1 MREAVFTDVM
11 GSVEELQVLTDRMRV
26 LTSGTSTGGR
36 YELFEVIGGPGGMAP
51 LHQHP
56 WDEDYYVLEGALAII
71 VEGVRY
77 TYGKGDALRVAAGTA
92 HTFEVPEG
100 GCRFLML
107 TSPSAQAFSSAHWT
121 KQCARVALQKRKSRD
136 WPRFTRWRLPHRNRR
151 RRSLPLDGQGRSR
164 AHERRGLVSP

>member
-56 WDEDYYVLEGALAII
+56 WDEDYYVLDGALAII
-71 VEGVRY
+71 VEGFRY

-107 TSPSAQAFSSAHWT
+107 TSPSGAGFFFRALDDAMRT
-121 KQCARVALQKRKSRD
+121 GRLTEAEVARLAAIHQVEAAPPEPK
-136 WPRFTRWRLPHRNRR
+136 T
-151 RRSLPLDGQGRSR
+151 
-164 AHERRGLVSP
+164 